1 MHTTQ
6 TKTQTNSNSQWQW
19 MAANNYSGG
28 RNLNEVNETIRAI
41 DASIGHHKKKIR
53 ELNDAKKEIMDKY
66 NIPYNK
72 EED

>member
-1 MHTTQ
+1 
-6 TKTQTNSNSQWQW
+6 

>member
-1 MHTTQ
+1 
-6 TKTQTNSNSQWQW
+6 
-19 MAANNYSGG
+19 MAANNHSGG

-53 ELNDAKKEIMDKY
+53 ELNATKKEIMDKY
-66 NIPYNK
+66 NIPYTK